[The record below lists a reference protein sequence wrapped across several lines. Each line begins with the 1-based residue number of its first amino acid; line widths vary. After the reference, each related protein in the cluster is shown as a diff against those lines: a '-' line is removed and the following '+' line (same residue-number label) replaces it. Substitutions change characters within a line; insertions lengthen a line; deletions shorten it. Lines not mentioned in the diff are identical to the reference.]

1 MSSEDSENMN
11 FKELVEEYL
20 IEKPFWN
27 MILEDSYLLG
37 KSKNNKPDHNG
48 TEDSCW
54 EGFDLIASCHHFNY
68 GRIDP
73 EFNNLLNEN
82 HTTIQWK
89 PYIDGISLD
98 YCDDTWFIS
107 EKLKQPMSLNSKST
121 SNLQVSPVIEAA
133 QKLGVVYIPSKIN
146 NFVPYPLC
154 DYEINNKYMYMA
166 IDQNAQLIQNNLSKN
181 EEYQNLGK
189 IYKNRLQTKTI
200 INILLWIMLLFN
212 ATFIVYYSMV

>member
-1 MSSEDSENMN
+1 MIVGNSENMD
-11 FKELVEEYL
+11 FKKLVEEYL

-27 MILEDSYLLG
+27 MILEDSYILG
-37 KSKNNKPDHNG
+37 RSKNNKPDHNG
-48 TEDSCW
+48 TEESCW

-68 GRIDP
+68 GRTDP

-107 EKLKQPMSLNSKST
+107 EKLKQPMSLHTKNT
-121 SNLQVSPVIEAA
+121 NNLQPNNVIEAA
-133 QKLGVVYIPSKIN
+133 QKLGAVYIPSKIK

-166 IDQNAQLIQNNLSKN
+166 IDQNAQLIQNNLSKS
-181 EEYQNLGK
+181 EEYQNLRK
-189 IYKNRLQTKTI
+189 IYKNRLETKTM